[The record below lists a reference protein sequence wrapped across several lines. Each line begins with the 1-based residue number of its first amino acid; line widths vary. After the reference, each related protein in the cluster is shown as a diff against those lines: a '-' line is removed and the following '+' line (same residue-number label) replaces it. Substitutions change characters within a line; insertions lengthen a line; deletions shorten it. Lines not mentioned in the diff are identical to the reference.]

1 MFYCVVVA
9 GNQTLLESKVGYVP
23 RVGEYIAI
31 AKQLFEVKT
40 VMYDFSPEYISRNIV
55 VISVKPVD

>member
-1 MFYCVVVA
+1 MFYCVVVMN
-9 GNQTLLESKVGYVP
+9 NQTLLESKVGYVP

-40 VMYDFSPEYISRNIV
+40 VMYDFSPEYISRNNV
-55 VISVKPVD
+55 VISVKHVD

>member
-40 VMYDFSPEYISRNIV
+40 VMYDFSP
-55 VISVKPVD
+55 